1 VSVTHGLVDI
11 IIVNWN
17 AGPALRRCLES
28 IVTVNDAR
36 RIGQVIV
43 IDNASTD
50 GSADGLDVTAL
61 PLIVRRNPANV
72 GFARACNMGAR
83 LGSSACLLFLNP
95 DTELELDSLS
105 VPLAFLEKPENSQI
119 GIVGIQLL
127 DEQKL
132 IARSCARFP
141 TPGSMAMRVFGVDTI
156 VPRVGYPMTDWD
168 HASSRRVD
176 HVIGAFYMVRRS
188 LFDSLGGFDERF
200 FVYLEDLD
208 FSLRAKQRGWSSAY
222 LVEARAHHA
231 GGGTSRQIKA
241 RRLFYA
247 LRSRIAFVNKHF
259 GFAGAAAL
267 TLATLLV
274 EPFPRLLR
282 ALLRGQPAEAG
293 QTLVAFGLLW
303 RDLVARTPQQG
314 S

>member
-1 VSVTHGLVDI
+1 
-11 IIVNWN
+11 
-17 AGPALRRCLES
+17 
-28 IVTVNDAR
+28 
-36 RIGQVIV
+36 
-43 IDNASTD
+43 
-50 GSADGLDVTAL
+50 
-61 PLIVRRNPANV
+61 
-72 GFARACNMGAR
+72 MGAR
-83 LGSSACLLFLNP
+83 VSSSACLLFLNP
-95 DTELELDSLS
+95 DTELELDSLT
-105 VPLAFLEKPENSQI
+105 VPLAFLEKPENGRI

-127 DEQKL
+127 DDQKL

-141 TPGSMAMRVFGVDTI
+141 TLGSMAMRVLGIDTV

-168 HASSRRVD
+168 HTSNRQVD

-188 LFDSLGGFDERF
+188 LFDALGGFDERF

-208 FSLRAKQRGWSSAY
+208 FSLRANERGWGSAY
-222 LVEARAHHA
+222 LVEARAHHV

-259 GFAGAAAL
+259 GFAGATGL

-282 ALLRGQPAEAG
+282 ALLRGKPAEAG

-303 RDLVARTPQQG
+303 RDLVTHAAPGALGVKDG
-314 S
+314 SSP